1 MTDFLVELREL
12 FDTFKD
18 DELKHL
24 KQNKSKKNQ
33 DSLLL
38 QLLMESKFFMEQY
51 IQQQFKT
58 VPRFRKKTYYNFR
71 GYPVKLNTKKEM
83 KFNFKVSRRKN
94 YKNEKK
100 TLILKD

>member
-1 MTDFLVELREL
+1 MTDFLTELREL
-12 FDTFKD
+12 FDTFRD

-51 IQQQFKT
+51 IEQQFKKSD
-58 VPRFRKKTYYNFR
+58 RFKEKTYYNFR
-71 GYPVKLNTKKEM
+71 GYPVKLNTNKDM
-83 KFNFKVSRRKN
+83 KFEF
-94 YKNEKK
+94 
-100 TLILKD
+100 